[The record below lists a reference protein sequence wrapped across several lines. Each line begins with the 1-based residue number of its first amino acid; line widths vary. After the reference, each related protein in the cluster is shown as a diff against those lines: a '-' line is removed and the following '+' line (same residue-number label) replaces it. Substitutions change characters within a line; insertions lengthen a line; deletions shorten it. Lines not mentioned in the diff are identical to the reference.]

1 VTYLVT
7 ATAGSGGTISPS
19 SQTVNAGATTSFI
32 VTPNSGYQ
40 IDSVTGCGGSLG
52 NTTYTTGPI
61 TANCTVTASFRLAT
75 YVITAT
81 AGSGGTISPS
91 SQTIDHGATV
101 SFTVTPYYG
110 YQIDSVTGCGGSLN
124 RTTYTTGPITAPCT
138 VTASFRL
145 ATYVITAT
153 AGSGGTISPS
163 SQTVNHGETATFTV
177 TPNYGYFIDSVTGC
191 GGSLDGTTY
200 FTGPITAP
208 CTVAASFYS
217 SPIIY

>member
-1 VTYLVT
+1 
-7 ATAGSGGTISPS
+7 
-19 SQTVNAGATTSFI
+19 
-32 VTPNSGYQ
+32 
-40 IDSVTGCGGSLG
+40 
-52 NTTYTTGPI
+52 
-61 TANCTVTASFRLAT
+61 
-75 YVITAT
+75 
-81 AGSGGTISPS
+81 
-91 SQTIDHGATV
+91 
-101 SFTVTPYYG
+101 
-110 YQIDSVTGCGGSLN
+110 
-124 RTTYTTGPITAPCT
+124 
-138 VTASFRL
+138 

>member
-1 VTYLVT
+1 MTLGYAHAQHNRDLPGHYLPPVWRHHQPILRKRST
-7 ATAGSGGTISPS
+7 PGT
-19 SQTVNAGATTSFI
+19 THRFI

-40 IDSVTGCGGSLG
+40 IDSVTGCDGSLG
-52 NTTYTTGPI
+52 GTTYTTGPI

-91 SQTIDHGATV
+91 SQTIDHRATA

-110 YQIDSVTGCGGSLN
+110 YQIDHRRPGGSLS
-124 RTTYTTGPITAPCT
+124 RTTYTTGPITAPLCT

-145 ATYVITAT
+145 KTYLITAT

-163 SQTVNHGETATFTV
+163 SQMIDHGAT
-177 TPNYGYFIDSVTGC
+177 
-191 GGSLDGTTY
+191 
-200 FTGPITAP
+200 
-208 CTVAASFYS
+208 ASFVVQPNS
-217 SPIIY
+217 G